1 MRFFKLTRTRVGVL
15 LYYIPVNS
23 LLSPVY
29 ISDSTS
35 NVPEEKPE
43 DASHHFIKV
52 PLTNNKSAY
61 LDVMRL
67 TCLFAHV
74 SLIVVLIML
83 IALQPR
89 LKSRLYMDTWET
101 DLVWE
106 GLTKAFAYLVTGWT
120 IVLTVTTQRLA
131 LRRQLNLDNTL
142 TAKHDANMAWM
153 GAGSALLTSL
163 NWRQHKFKDSV
174 DSILIPL
181 AYLGVLS
188 AFHSSATGIF
198 DTFSAKNNVTLP
210 FSTYGVPNLTGT
222 LQNTFVGADSL
233 MTMVSLDTFNF
244 PGLADDGS
252 GVIYDIPVHPNR
264 IYDQVPEY
272 VQHLAV
278 NATYFNVTCG
288 SLSGSI
294 QDVDGTPA
302 FVFESDFGVENSL
315 TPDSARLDSTILPQN
330 GLVIRTA
337 PWGPI
342 LAQDDPKSLWPS
354 SILIFTTVTVLDSSN
369 VAVEPAPVNPP
380 VTYFPYSN
388 STTESITHVSALAC
402 NLTVDVSSTKALIY
416 VPDSSLKELTG
427 GSGSKNSSNLT
438 PFPSDL
444 SGTPMDIDHSVTDA
458 LVATWSVLPTR
469 AVSSLDELLL
479 ENCIGS
485 NNSIF
490 TCGTL
495 YESEQFVMESLN
507 IFPDIFLPGPSSTSI
522 NLVDLENVLS
532 RMAAIEFW
540 SEGQG
545 INSNFSNRLFNTVNT
560 ENLFVTNENILKYHE
575 EGFRYALDI
584 TELSLSLGFAIILL
598 ALAMP
603 ALCDRNHLII
613 DSVGILQMIWLAND
627 HPEDHK
633 YINEIQ
639 IPTTKALREGGLRIK
654 RNYNKAYNHPAVAVV
669 ASD

>member
-1 MRFFKLTRTRVGVL
+1 MPNLFNAFLQVQ
-15 LYYIPVNS
+15 VNEDNDNS
-23 LLSPVY
+23 EVR
-29 ISDSTS
+29 
-35 NVPEEKPE
+35 EEKPE
-43 DASHHFIKV
+43 GASPQGFLKV
-52 PLTNNKSAY
+52 TLTKNKSAY

-74 SLIVVLIML
+74 SLIVVLIVL
-83 IALQPR
+83 LALQPR
-89 LKSRLYMDTWET
+89 LKSKLYTDTWTT

-120 IVLTVTTQRLA
+120 ILLTVTTQRLA
-131 LRRQLNLDNTL
+131 LRRQLNLNNTL

-153 GAGSALLTSL
+153 SAGSALLTSL
-163 NWRQHKFKDSV
+163 NWRQHKLNDAV
-174 DSILIPL
+174 DSIFIPL

-198 DTFSAKNNVTLP
+198 DTPSATNNITLP
-210 FSTYGVPNLTGT
+210 FSTYGVPNLTGS
-222 LQNTFVGADSL
+222 LPNAFVGAESL
-233 MTMVSLDTFNF
+233 MTMLSLDTFNF

-252 GVIYDIPVHPNR
+252 GVIYDTPVDSIR
-264 IYDQVPEY
+264 MYEQVPDY
-272 VQHLAV
+272 VQYLAV

-315 TPDSARLDSTILPQN
+315 IPDYVALNSSTILPQN

-354 SILIFTTVTVLDSSN
+354 SILIFTTVTVLDSFN

-388 STTESITHVSALAC
+388 SNTESITHVLALAC
-402 NLTVDVSSTKALIY
+402 NLTVDISSTKALIY
-416 VPDSSLKELTG
+416 TADSSLKELTG
-427 GSGSKNSSNLT
+427 GPAGNKTSANLT

-444 SGTPMDIDHSVTDA
+444 SSTPMDIDHSVTDA

-469 AVSSLDELLL
+469 AVSPLNEILL

-485 NNSIF
+485 DNSIF

-495 YESEQFVMESLN
+495 YEPEQFVMESLN
-507 IFPDIFLPGPSSTSI
+507 IFPDIFLPGPSNTGI

-545 INSNFSNRLFNTVNT
+545 INSNFLNRFFNTVDT
-560 ENLFVTNENILKYHE
+560 DKVFVTNENIVKFHE

-584 TELSLSLGFAIILL
+584 YELSLSLGFAVVLL

-603 ALCDRNHLII
+603 SLCDRNHLII
-613 DSVGILQMIWLAND
+613 DSIGILQMIWLAND
-627 HPEDHK
+627 HPGEDQK
-633 YINEIQ
+633 YITDIK

-654 RNYNKAYNHPAVAVV
+654 RDYNHHYNHPAVAVV

>member
-1 MRFFKLTRTRVGVL
+1 MPNLFNAFLQVQ
-15 LYYIPVNS
+15 VNEDNDNS
-23 LLSPVY
+23 EVR
-29 ISDSTS
+29 
-35 NVPEEKPE
+35 EEKPE
-43 DASHHFIKV
+43 GASPQGFLKV
-52 PLTNNKSAY
+52 TLTKNKSAY

-67 TCLFAHV
+67 ACLFAHV
-74 SLIVVLIML
+74 SLIVVLIVL
-83 IALQPR
+83 LALQPR
-89 LKSRLYMDTWET
+89 LKSKLYTDTWTT
-101 DLVWE
+101 DLVWK
-106 GLTKAFAYLVTGWT
+106 GLTKAFPYLVTGWT
-120 IVLTVTTQRLA
+120 ILLTVTTQRLA
-131 LRRQLNLDNTL
+131 LRRQLNLNNTL

-153 GAGSALLTSL
+153 SAGSALLTSL
-163 NWRQHKFKDSV
+163 NWRQHKLNDAV
-174 DSILIPL
+174 DSIFIPL

-198 DTFSAKNNVTLP
+198 DTPSATNNITLP
-210 FSTYGVPNLTGT
+210 FSTYGVPNLTGS
-222 LQNTFVGADSL
+222 LPNAFVGADSL
-233 MTMVSLDTFNF
+233 MTMLSLDTFNF

-252 GVIYDIPVHPNR
+252 GVIYDTPVDPIHM
-264 IYDQVPEY
+264 YEQVPDY
-272 VQHLAV
+272 VQYLAV

-315 TPDSARLDSTILPQN
+315 IPDYVALNSSTILPQN

-354 SILIFTTVTVLDSSN
+354 SILIFTTVTVLDSFN

-388 STTESITHVSALAC
+388 SNIESITHVSALAC
-402 NLTVDVSSTKALIY
+402 NLTVDISSTKALIY
-416 VPDSSLKELTG
+416 TADSSLKELTG
-427 GSGSKNSSNLT
+427 GPAGNKTSANLT

-444 SGTPMDIDHSVTDA
+444 SSTPMDIDHSVTDA

-469 AVSSLDELLL
+469 AVSPLNEILL

-495 YESEQFVMESLN
+495 YEPEQFVMESLN
-507 IFPDIFLPGPSSTSI
+507 IFPDIFLPGPSNTGI

-532 RMAAIEFW
+532 RMTAIEFW

-545 INSNFSNRLFNTVNT
+545 INSNFLNRFFNTVDT
-560 ENLFVTNENILKYHE
+560 DKVFVTNENIVKFHE

-584 TELSLSLGFAIILL
+584 YELSLSLGFAIVLL

-603 ALCDRNHLII
+603 SLCDRNHLII
-613 DSVGILQMIWLAND
+613 DSIGILQMIWLAND
-627 HPEDHK
+627 HPGGDQK
-633 YINEIQ
+633 YITDIK

-654 RNYNKAYNHPAVAVV
+654 RDYNDHYNHPAVAVV

>member
-1 MRFFKLTRTRVGVL
+1 MSNLYNAIIQVNEDNDWYSPL
-15 LYYIPVNS
+15 LHSCTFATIS
-23 LLSPVY
+23 VY
-29 ISDSTS
+29 ISDSS
-35 NVPEEKPE
+35 EVPEEKPE
-43 DASHHFIKV
+43 GGSSHYLKV

-74 SLIVVLIML
+74 SLIVVLIVL
-83 IALQPR
+83 LALQPR
-89 LKSRLYMDTWET
+89 LKSKLYTDTWTT

-120 IVLTVTTQRLA
+120 ILLTVTTQRLA
-131 LRRQLNLDNTL
+131 LRRQLNLENTL

-153 GAGSALLTSL
+153 SAGSALLTSL
-163 NWRQHKFKDSV
+163 NWRQHKRRDSV
-174 DSILIPL
+174 ESIFIPL

-198 DTFSAKNNVTLP
+198 DTITARNNITLP
-210 FSTYGVPNLTGT
+210 FSTYGVPNLTGS
-222 LQNTFVGADSL
+222 LPNAFVGADSL
-233 MTMVSLDTFNF
+233 MTMLSLDTFNF

-252 GVIYDIPVHPNR
+252 GVIYDIPVHPLR
-264 IYDQVPEY
+264 IYDQVPDY
-272 VQHLAV
+272 VQYLAV

-315 TPDSARLDSTILPQN
+315 MPDYVALNSTILPQN

-354 SILIFTTVTVLDSSN
+354 SILIFTTVTVLDSFN
-369 VAVEPAPVNPP
+369 VSVNPSPVDPP
-380 VTYFPYSN
+380 VTYFPAYSN
-388 STTESITHVSALAC
+388 SNAENITHVSALAC
-402 NLTVDVSSTKALIY
+402 NLTVDMSSTKALIY
-416 VPDSSLKELTG
+416 IADSSLYEFTA
-427 GSGSKNSSNLT
+427 GSGNKNSTNLT
-438 PFPSDL
+438 PFPSDF

-458 LVATWSVLPTR
+458 LVATWSVLPTT
-469 AVSSLDELLL
+469 AVSSLNEMLL

-507 IFPDIFLPGPSSTSI
+507 IFPDIFLPGPSNTSI

-540 SEGQG
+540 SEGQET
-545 INSNFSNRLFNTVNT
+545 NSKFSNRLYNDVDTDKV
-560 ENLFVTNENILKYHE
+560 FVTNENIVKFHE

-584 TELSLSLGFAIILL
+584 YELSLSLGFAVVLL

-603 ALCDRNHLII
+603 SLCDRNHSII
-613 DSVGILQMIWLAND
+613 DSIGILQMIWLAND

-633 YINEIQ
+633 CITDIET
-639 IPTTKALREGGLRIK
+639 PTTKALREGGLRIK
-654 RNYNKAYNHPAVAVV
+654 RNYNNHYNHL
-669 ASD
+669 

>member
-1 MRFFKLTRTRVGVL
+1 MPNLFNAFLQVQ
-15 LYYIPVNS
+15 VNEDNGCK
-23 LLSPVY
+23 VR
-29 ISDSTS
+29 
-35 NVPEEKPE
+35 EEKPE
-43 DASHHFIKV
+43 GASPQGFLKV
-52 PLTNNKSAY
+52 TLTKNKSAY

-74 SLIVVLIML
+74 GLIVVLIML

-89 LKSRLYMDTWET
+89 LKSKLYMD
-101 DLVWE
+101 
-106 GLTKAFAYLVTGWT
+106 TGWT

-153 GAGSALLTSL
+153 SAGSALLTSL
-163 NWRQHKFKDSV
+163 NWRQHKLNDAV

-198 DTFSAKNNVTLP
+198 DTPSAINNITLP

-222 LQNTFVGADSL
+222 LPNAFVGADSL
-233 MTMVSLDTFNF
+233 MTMVSLNTFNF

-252 GVIYDIPVHPNR
+252 GVIYDIPVNPR
-264 IYDQVPEY
+264 RMYDQVPDY
-272 VQHLAV
+272 VQYLAV

-315 TPDSARLDSTILPQN
+315 MPDYVALVNSTILPQN

-342 LAQDDPKSLWPS
+342 LAPDDPKSLWPS
-354 SILIFTTVTVLDSSN
+354 SILIFTTVTVLDSFN

-388 STTESITHVSALAC
+388 SNAESITHVSALAC
-402 NLTVDVSSTKALIY
+402 NLTVDISSTKALIY
-416 VPDSSLKELTG
+416 IADTSLKELTG
-427 GSGSKNSSNLT
+427 GPGNKTSANLT

-444 SGTPMDIDHSVTDA
+444 SGTPMDIDYSVTDA
-458 LVATWSVLPTR
+458 LVATWSVLPTT
-469 AVSSLDELLL
+469 AVSPLNEMLL

-507 IFPDIFLPGPSSTSI
+507 IFPDIFLPGPSNTGI

-532 RMAAIEFW
+532 RMTAIEFW

-545 INSNFSNRLFNTVNT
+545 KNLNFSNRLFNAVDTDKV
-560 ENLFVTNENILKYHE
+560 FVTNENILKYHE

-584 TELSLSLGFAIILL
+584 TELSLSLGFAVVLL

-603 ALCDRNHLII
+603 SLCDRNYSII
-613 DSVGILQMIWLAND
+613 DSIGILQMIWLAND
-627 HPEDHK
+627 HPEDQK
-633 YINEIQ
+633 CITDIET
-639 IPTTKALREGGLRIK
+639 PTTKALREGGLRIK
-654 RNYNKAYNHPAVAVV
+654 RNYNHHYNHPAVAVV